1 MAGLVYSV
9 VAGSTALVAA
19 TAKTAIE
26 VGATATGGF
35 VITQLSITFNGVT
48 ASAIPVTCDITTF
61 AATGTGTGY
70 TPNKISHPNDRV
82 AATTAEIN
90 CTVEPAT
97 PTVIDSFFLPP
108 TSGYTIQYPLGREKR
123 TAASG
128 FLGIR
133 LTALA
138 VVNYIVTLYFEE

>member
-1 MAGLVYSV
+1 MAGLVFSV

-26 VGATATGGF
+26 LGATSTGGF

-48 ASAIPVTCDITTF
+48 ASAVPVTCDIATF
-61 AATGTGTGY
+61 AATGTGTAY
-70 TPNKISHPNDRV
+70 TPNKISHPSDRV
-82 AATTAEIN
+82 AATTAKVN
-90 CTVEPAT
+90 DTVEPAT
-97 PTVIDSFFLPP
+97 QTVIDSFFIPP

-133 LTALA
+133 LTAPAIVSYL
-138 VVNYIVTLYFEE
+138 VTLYFEE